1 VVHGPASGLHARS
14 FFGLKERP
22 CAAVSGV
29 FNPDNLAAAKKRQN
43 RITEYLRM
51 LLAWKAQSI
60 LTLAGYILGFPSD
73 TKWEAIDREAWSLY
87 LRSEAY

>member
-1 VVHGPASGLHARS
+1 MR
-14 FFGLKERP
+14 ERP

-43 RITEYLRM
+43 RITEYLR
-51 LLAWKAQSI
+51 
-60 LTLAGYILGFPSD
+60 
-73 TKWEAIDREAWSLY
+73 TKWEAIDREAWSLN